1 MNKRALYKGVWD
13 QLSADK
19 PLVILAGPRQAGK
32 TTFAREIA
40 AKDFSDTVYLNW
52 DLPKDKRR
60 LIEDPVF
67 FSKEPRSSVSS
78 RPLVILDEIHKYR
91 DWKNYLK
98 GIYDQ
103 FAGEYQ
109 FLVTGSGRL
118 EFSSP
123 RGASGRK
130 AGDSLAGRF
139 LKFHIFP
146 LTLAELSPRRRALR
160 DFTDHPLEGF
170 DDSATRETARAF
182 RSLWEFSGFPE
193 PFMKARKNFW
203 STWSA
208 AYGHQ
213 IVRDDLRTVADI
225 RNLDIVETLFALVP
239 SRVGS
244 PVSMNNLAGDLQVAF
259 ETVKNWLLLFDSFYL
274 TFRLSPWTA
283 KISRS
288 ILKEKKIYLFNFPVI
303 EDEAARFENLAA
315 LEFLRA
321 VETWNDRGLGKFS
334 LHYLRN
340 KDKQEVDFLL
350 AEGNRPF
357 LLIET
362 KLSDE
367 APALNLMAFQNFLN
381 IPAVQLTKKE
391 GVKKIYKNGKNDILV
406 VTAHRWL
413 SSLP

>member
-1 MNKRALYKGVWD
+1 MNKRTLYKEVWD
-13 QLSADK
+13 RLSADK

-40 AKDFSDTVYLNW
+40 AKDFSDTVYFNW

-67 FSKEPRSSVSS
+67 FSREPRGSVSS

-118 EFSSP
+118 EFS
-123 RGASGRK
+123 RK

-146 LTLAELSPRRRALR
+146 LTLAELSGRRKALR
-160 DFTDHPLEGF
+160 DFVDHPLAGF
-170 DDSATRETARAF
+170 DGPAAKETARAF
-182 RSLWEFSGFPE
+182 ESLWEFSGFPE
-193 PFMKARKNFW
+193 PFMKARKDFWTAW
-203 STWSA
+203 ST

-213 IVRDDLRTVADI
+213 IVRDDLRTVADL
-225 RNLDIVETLFALVP
+225 RNLDVVETLFALVP

-244 PVSMNNLAGDLQVAF
+244 PLSMNNLAGDLQVAF

-303 EDEAARFENLAA
+303 EDDSARFENLAA

-321 VETWNDRGLGKFS
+321 VETWNDRGFGKFS

-367 APALNLMAFQNFLN
+367 APAANLRAFQNLLN
-381 IPAVQLTKKE
+381 IPAVQLIKKE
-391 GVKKIYKNGKNDILV
+391 GVKKVYKNGKNDILV

>member
-1 MNKRALYKGVWD
+1 MNKRVLYKKVWD

-67 FSKEPRSSVSS
+67 FSKEPRGSVSS

-118 EFSSP
+118 EFS
-123 RGASGRK
+123 RK

-146 LTLAELSPRRRALR
+146 LTLAELSTRRKAWR
-160 DFTDHPLEGF
+160 DFMDHPLGNF
-170 DDSATRETARAF
+170 DDSAAKETARAF
-182 RSLWEFSGFPE
+182 ESLWEFSGFPE
-193 PFMKARKNFW
+193 PFMRARKDFW

-225 RNLDIVETLFALVP
+225 RNLDLVETLFALVP

-244 PVSMNNLAGDLQVAF
+244 PLSMNNLAGDLQVAF

-274 TFRLSPWTA
+274 TFRLKPWTA

-288 ILKEKKIYLFNFPVI
+288 ILKEKKIYLFNFPVL
-303 EDEAARFENLAA
+303 EDESARFENLAA

-321 VETWNDRGLGKFS
+321 VETWNDRGFGKFS

-340 KDKQEVDFLL
+340 KNKQEVDFLL

-367 APALNLMAFQNFLN
+367 APAANLMAFQSHLN
-381 IPAVQLTKKE
+381 IPAVQLIKKE
-391 GVKKIYKNGKNDILV
+391 GVQKIYKNGKNDILV

>member
-1 MNKRALYKGVWD
+1 MDKRALYKGVWD

-67 FSKEPRSSVSS
+67 FSKEPKSSVSS

-118 EFSSP
+118 EFS
-123 RGASGRK
+123 RK

-146 LTLAELSPRRRALR
+146 LTLGELFAHRRELR
-160 DFTDHPLEGF
+160 DFMKNPLKGF
-170 DDSATRETARAF
+170 DDAPAKETAQAF
-182 RSLWEFSGFPE
+182 RSLWELSGFPE

-225 RNLDIVETLFALVP
+225 RHLDIVETLFALVP

-244 PVSMNNLAGDLQVAF
+244 PLSMNNLAGDLQVAF
-259 ETVKNWLLLFDSFYL
+259 ETIKSWLLLFDSFYL

-303 EDEAARFENLAA
+303 EDESARFENLAA

-321 VETWNDRGLGKFS
+321 VETWNDQGLGKFS

-367 APALNLMAFQNFLN
+367 APAATLMAFQNFLN
-381 IPAVQLTKKE
+381 IPAVQLIKKE
-391 GVKKIYKNGKNDILV
+391 GVKKIYKNGKNDVLV